1 MKYLILIVSLL
12 SAIAAS
18 SAKTLDDVHDEAS
31 LQIAISN
38 ASKDNNI
45 SEIAFRPDSLI
56 ILYAPVIY
64 SGSQPIKY
72 TGNNATID
80 GTNAGNSLVNKGLS
94 ASTNDATLLFNTASK
109 IEINNMTVKNSAT
122 RGIAVNIPADAQG
135 DDSAIS
141 LDRVDISK
149 SALYGLHIDD
159 NSSMFDD
166 GIQGSV
172 IGINLNISNS
182 NITGNGIS
190 AIDFDGIRIDERSS
204 GNISALITNS
214 HIDGNG
220 GDGIEL
226 DEAGEGDV
234 AVTMVHV
241 TLNNNG
247 FYNNADL
254 DDGFDIDE
262 AGPGNIEVSFYDV
275 KIYNN
280 KDKGLD
286 FDEAGEGNADIK
298 LSYVNASNNSDDGIK
313 IDEEGE
319 GEIDVKFHLSTV
331 SSNGD
336 DGIRITETNKG
347 RIDAVLF
354 QVTANENTKHGIRI
368 EQWPIKDTNSID
380 EEPGSLEIIEVTL
393 TGNGKGNN
401 IKTKNVEIK

>member
-1 MKYLILIVSLL
+1 MKYLITILSLL
-12 SAIAAS
+12 SVMTAS
-18 SAKTLDDVHDEAS
+18 SAKTLDDVYDEAS
-31 LQIAISN
+31 LLIAISIAN
-38 ASKDNNI
+38 KDNSI

-80 GTNAGNSLVNKGLS
+80 GTKAGNYLVNNGLS
-94 ASTNDATLLFNTASK
+94 ASTNDGTLLFNTASK
-109 IEINNMTVKNSAT
+109 IEINNLTVNNSAT

-135 DDSAIS
+135 DDSAIT
-141 LDRVDISK
+141 LDRVDISN

-159 NSSMFDD
+159 NSGMFDD
-166 GIQGSV
+166 GIQGSG
-172 IGINLNISNS
+172 IGINLNISHS
-182 NITGNGIS
+182 NFIGNGIG
-190 AIDFDGIRIDERSS
+190 AIDFDGIRIDERSR
-204 GNISALITNS
+204 GNIRALITNS

-220 GDGIEL
+220 GDGIEM

-234 AVTMVHV
+234 EVTLVHV

-247 FYNNADL
+247 FYNKADL

-262 AGPGNIEVSFYDV
+262 AGPGDIKTSFYDV
-275 KIYNN
+275 EVNNN
-280 KDKGLD
+280 KDEGLD
-286 FDEAGEGNADIK
+286 FDEAGEGDADIK
-298 LSYVNASNNSDDGIK
+298 LSYVNASNNSDEGIK

-319 GEIDVKFHLSTV
+319 GEIDVKLYLSSV
-331 SSNGD
+331 ISNGD
-336 DGIRITETNKG
+336 DGIKITELNKG

-354 QVTANENTKHGIRI
+354 QVTANENKKYGIRI
-368 EQWPIKDTNSID
+368 EQWPIKDTKSND

-401 IKTKNVEIK
+401 IKTKSVEIK

>member
-1 MKYLILIVSLL
+1 MT
-12 SAIAAS
+12 AS
-18 SAKTLDDVHDEAS
+18 SAKTLDDVYDEAS
-31 LQIAISN
+31 LLIAISIAN
-38 ASKDNNI
+38 KDNSI

-80 GTNAGNSLVNKGLS
+80 GTKAGNYLVNNGLS
-94 ASTNDATLLFNTASK
+94 ASTNDGTLLFNTASK
-109 IEINNMTVKNSAT
+109 IEINNLTVNNSAT

-135 DDSAIS
+135 DDSAIT
-141 LDRVDISK
+141 LDRVDISN

-159 NSSMFDD
+159 NSGMFDD
-166 GIQGSV
+166 GIQGSG
-172 IGINLNISNS
+172 IGINLNISHS
-182 NITGNGIS
+182 NFIGNGIG
-190 AIDFDGIRIDERSS
+190 AIDFDGIRIDERSR
-204 GNISALITNS
+204 GNIRALITNS

-220 GDGIEL
+220 GDGIEM

-234 AVTMVHV
+234 EVTLVHV

-247 FYNNADL
+247 FYNKADL

-262 AGPGNIEVSFYDV
+262 AGPGDIKTSFYDV
-275 KIYNN
+275 EVNNN
-280 KDKGLD
+280 KDEGLD
-286 FDEAGEGNADIK
+286 FDEAGEGDADIK
-298 LSYVNASNNSDDGIK
+298 LSYVNASNNSDEGIK

-319 GEIDVKFHLSTV
+319 GEIDVKLYLSSV
-331 SSNGD
+331 ISNGD
-336 DGIRITETNKG
+336 DGIKITELNKG

-354 QVTANENTKHGIRI
+354 QVTANENKKYGIRI
-368 EQWPIKDTNSID
+368 EQWPIKDTKSND

-401 IKTKNVEIK
+401 IKTKSVEIK